1 MQRSNFALPLA
12 LLASQTVWADLA
24 IRYQFEFKFGPA
36 LPAAAADAAKAQLAS
51 LFPGGIATLVK
62 GDKCASSFGPLNS
75 IIDGGKGEITLLNP
89 ETKRFATI
97 PQASYM
103 EKVLGQQQV
112 PAAAQQALQGLLQ
125 NLKIDVQMKQTG
137 QSRTIQ
143 GIQAEEYLAII
154 SMEMPNPAGIPL
166 GFRMEMHEWL
176 ATAGEL
182 TRIPALNQ
190 IAGCS
195 AGLGGS
201 ADPSAMIEKILG
213 PLGGSNG
220 LSDAVQKL
228 AALKGKLALSTQV
241 EVFAPALVAMMQ
253 AQGGA
258 GAAPATDVNAP
269 LGEISFELAELS
281 TNPLPDTMFQVPAG
295 YQEAP
300 LEDLLQA
307 IKPASPAQG
316 QPPKAPVPI
325 AAAAPI
331 ENFNGPTIGPGK
343 GVSNPVPILRPEPKY
358 TEDARRARIEGS
370 VLLALVVDTNGAARN
385 IKVVRSLDPG
395 LDQMAVD
402 ALRQWTFRLGQRN
415 GSPVS
420 MQAQLEVN
428 FRLLDK
434 PDQQ

>member
-1 MQRSNFALPLA
+1 MQRSNFAVVLA
-12 LLASQTVWADLA
+12 LLASQTVWADLT

-36 LPAAAADAAKAQLAS
+36 LPAAAADAAKAQIAS

-89 ETKRFATI
+89 QTKRFAVT

-112 PAAAQQALQGLLQ
+112 PAAAQALQGLLQ
-125 NLKIDVQMKQTG
+125 NLKIDVQTKQTG

-154 SMEMPNPAGIPL
+154 SIEMPSPAGIPL

-182 TRIPALNQ
+182 TRVPALNQ

-195 AGLGGS
+195 ADMGGS
-201 ADPSAMIEKILG
+201 TDPSALIEKILG

-228 AALKGKLALSTQV
+228 ATLKGKLALSTHV
-241 EVFAPALVAMMQ
+241 EVFAPAIVAMMQ

-258 GAAPATDVNAP
+258 GVAPVADVNAP
-269 LGEISFELAELS
+269 LGEVSFDLVELS
-281 TNPLPDTMFQVPAG
+281 TNPLPDAMFQVPAG

-300 LEDLLQA
+300 LEDLLQV

-316 QPPKAPVPI
+316 QSKAPAPI
-325 AAAAPI
+325 AAAPRPAVD
-331 ENFNGPTIGPGK
+331 FTGPVVGPGN
-343 GVSNPVPILRPEPKY
+343 GLFNPVPILRPEPKY
-358 TEDARRARIEGS
+358 TEEARLARIQGG
-370 VLLALVVDTNGAARN
+370 VLLSLVVDASGAPRN

-395 LDQMAVD
+395 LDQMAIEAV
-402 ALRQWTFRLGQRN
+402 RQWTFKPGRKDGN
-415 GSPVS
+415 PVAV
-420 MQAQLEVN
+420 QAQLEIT